1 MGMASETIDHD
12 AMMDIYKAFIE
23 GEGLV
28 IAHRFDTPLAIIP
41 DHFSWFLVVHG
52 SMQHAKT

>member
-1 MGMASETIDHD
+1 MASETIDHD